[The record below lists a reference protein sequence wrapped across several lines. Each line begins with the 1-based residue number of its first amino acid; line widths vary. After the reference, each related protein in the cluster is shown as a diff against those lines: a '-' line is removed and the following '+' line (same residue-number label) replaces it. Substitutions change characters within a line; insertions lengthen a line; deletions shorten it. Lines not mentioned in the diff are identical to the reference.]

1 MEDFPDAHPKAALA
15 ASAAL
20 WSGMAILWARKA
32 REAWSEGRRM
42 ESVMAGAGAV
52 ASGAVVGLA
61 LAQEAEL
68 IDRPLIRF
76 E

>member
-1 MEDFPDAHPKAALA
+1 MEDFPDAHPKTALA

-20 WSGMAILWARKA
+20 WGGMAILWARKA

-42 ESVMAGAGAV
+42 ESVMACAGAV
-52 ASGAVVGLA
+52 VSAGVAGLA
-61 LAQEAEL
+61 VAQEAEL